1 MNRLDTLN
9 SLDLTPNRTRQVGAE
24 SGVLSTVRGSAPHTL
39 FTPLHYEANYAYP
52 LLVWLHGP
60 GGDERQLKRIMP
72 HVSLRNY
79 VGIAPRGTSRV
90 TASRGEQGGYDW
102 PQTHQ
107 DYVQAEGRV
116 FDAIQA
122 ASLQLN
128 ISPTRIFLAGFDTG
142 GTLAL
147 RLAMAHPTQF
157 AGVLSLGGRFPTARA
172 PLSRLN
178 HARQVPLFLA
188 TGCDSTEYPPE
199 DVCADL
205 RLFHAAGMS
214 VALRQYQPCGHEI
227 STVMLADM
235 DRWMM
240 EQINGVPATAEQ
252 T

>member
-1 MNRLDTLN
+1 MNRLDTLS
-9 SLDLTPNRTRQVGAE
+9 SLELPPSRARRTDAS
-24 SGVLSTVRGSAPHTL
+24 SGVISTVTGSAPYAV
-39 FTPLHYEANYAYP
+39 FTPMHYEPNYAYP

-79 VGIAPRGTSRV
+79 VGVAPRGT
-90 TASRGEQGGYDW
+90 ASLALGRISQGGFDW

-107 DYVQAEGRV
+107 DYVQAESRV

-122 ASLQLN
+122 VSLQLN
-128 ISPTRIFLAGFDTG
+128 VSAARVFVAGFDSG

-147 RLAMAHPTQF
+147 RLAMDHPCRF
-157 AGVLSLGGRFPTARA
+157 AGVLSLGGRFPTQGT

-205 RLFHAAGMS
+205 RLFHSAGMS
-214 VALRQYQPCGHEI
+214 VALRQYQPCAQEI
-227 STVMLADM
+227 CTTMLADM

-240 EQINGVPATAEQ
+240 EQINGVPAAAEQ
-252 T
+252 G